1 MFYIKL
7 FLKSFWDTI
16 KVIWEPSSKLELL
29 QSLTIYAFIALG
41 LIFSN
46 QSILATIFIINLI
59 NPYLSYKY
67 NNGYKNIW
75 ILITGFIIS
84 IVTLIATIILIIN
97 SEL

>member
-7 FLKSFWDTI
+7 FLKNFWDTA
-16 KVIWEPSSKLELL
+16 KVIWDPSSKSELFL
-29 QSLTIYAFIALG
+29 SLIIYAFIALG

-67 NNGYKNIW
+67 NNGFKNKW
-75 ILITGFIIS
+75 ILITEFIIS
-84 IVTLIATIILIIN
+84 IVLLIATIILIIN

>member
-7 FLKSFWDTI
+7 FLKNFWDTI
-16 KVIWEPSSKLELL
+16 KVIWGPSSKLELL
-29 QSLTIYAFIALG
+29 QSLVIYASIAIG

-67 NNGYKNIW
+67 NNGYKNKW
-75 ILITGFIIS
+75 IPAIGFIIS
-84 IVTLIATIILIIN
+84 IVSLIATIILIID

>member
-16 KVIWEPSSKLELL
+16 KVIWDPSSKSELL
-29 QSLTIYAFIALG
+29 LSLIIYAFIALG

-75 ILITGFIIS
+75 ILTTEFIIS
-84 IVTLIATIILIIN
+84 IVLLIATIILIIN